1 MYTLHMAAIKT
12 MITAEELQQIAGDRP
27 VELVRGELVDMS
39 PIGIRHW
46 DLVARLW
53 RLLDAFVLKHHL
65 GAVGAEGG
73 FVLSKDRDVVRA
85 PDLAF
90 VAAHRLG
97 DLQRDGYFDIA
108 PDLAVEVLSPSDR
121 PGDLWEKIGDYFG
134 AGTRLVWVIDPR
146 QQHVAAHHPDG
157 TTRIYSG
164 DEDVPGEDVIPGF
177 SFKPSQLFA

>member
-1 MYTLHMAAIKT
+1 MGAVKT
-12 MITAEELQQIAGDRP
+12 MITAEDLPQIAGDRR

-53 RLLDAFVLKHHL
+53 RLLDAFVLKHQL

-73 FVLSKDRDVVRA
+73 FLLSKDPDVVRA

-97 DLQRDGYFDIA
+97 NLQRDSYFDIP

-121 PGDLWEKIGDYFG
+121 PGDLWDKIRDYFS
-134 AGTRLVWVIDPR
+134 AGTRLVWVIDPHE
-146 QQHVAAHHPDG
+146 QHVAAHHPDG
-157 TTRIYSG
+157 RTQVYSG
-164 DEDVPGEDVIPGF
+164 DDDVPGEDVIPGF
-177 SFKPSQLFA
+177 SFKPSQLFS